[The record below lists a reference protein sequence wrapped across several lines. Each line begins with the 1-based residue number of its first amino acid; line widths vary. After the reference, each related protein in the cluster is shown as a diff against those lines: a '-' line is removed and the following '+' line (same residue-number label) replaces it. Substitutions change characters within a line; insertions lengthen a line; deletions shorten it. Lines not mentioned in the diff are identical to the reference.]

1 MFRDFA
7 AEGEGIKSQVQIRAE
22 IDHHLKEKSRVES
35 VIPQNIIIGP
45 FFVNA
50 DIVRL
55 ALGRKHKDIAQALFK
70 YLVDSLRKETEQVHF
85 SKGRGGKLE
94 DGRMGSNDISDPL
107 FKNELIRNGKKKSW
121 NDFILNKSTWYGMY
135 LQS

>member
-55 ALGRKHKDIAQALFK
+55 ALGRKHKDIAQALLK

-85 SKGRGGKLE
+85 SKGEGANLRKGGWALMTLVTHYSK
-94 DGRMGSNDISDPL
+94 MN
-107 FKNELIRNGKKKSW
+107 
-121 NDFILNKSTWYGMY
+121 
-135 LQS
+135 